1 MVRPAMPSDVHAVL
15 ELDAAPW
22 GPLAFGAPAEVIEA
36 RTLGEVLPA
45 LRAVEAAA
53 RAGRWAVGYLAYEAA
68 PALDEALTV
77 RPGEGPLLWFGLHD
91 APLGPPPGG
100 PCDARLTGLA
110 PRSDRAAHRA
120 SVARLREAIAAG
132 TAYQVNLTL
141 RLRGRLEGDPL
152 ALYRRLRAAQGGG
165 QTAYLRAGG
174 RIIVSASPELF
185 LQTRGDR
192 VVTRPMKGTAR
203 RGRWPA
209 EDEAAARALGASGK
223 DRAENVMITDLLRN
237 DLGRVAATGSVVV
250 TAPLVLERFR
260 TVWQLTSTV
269 EARLAPGAGLVALL
283 QATFP
288 CGSVTGAPKPSAM
301 RLIAAEEP
309 WARGAYCGAVGA
321 VAPGG
326 DACFGVAIRTCEVEL
341 PGGQV
346 TYGTGGG
353 ITWGS
358 DADAEWDEA
367 LAKAAVLDLDPA
379 RPTLL
384 ETMRLEGGRVALLD
398 LHLDRLAGS
407 ARWHGTA
414 LDLAAVRALVEA
426 ERGDARLRLLL
437 APDGTARLERA
448 PLPAPLDGPAR
459 LAFAAAPVSSRDAAL
474 FHKTTDRARYDA
486 RRAERPDCFDVILVN
501 EAGAPTETAIGSLVV
516 ERGGERVTP
525 PLEAGL
531 LPGVFRAAL
540 LARGE
545 VRQRPL
551 TRAEVERAP
560 RLWLV
565 NALRGWVEARLAPRP

>member
-1 MVRPAMPSDVHAVL
+1 MADVHAVL

-22 GPLAFGAPAEVIEA
+22 GALAFGPPAEVVEA
-36 RTLGEVLPA
+36 RALAEVRPA
-45 LRAVEAAA
+45 LRRIEAAA

-68 PALDEALTV
+68 PALDDALTV
-77 RPGEGPLLWFGLHD
+77 RPAAGPLLWFGLHD
-91 APLGPPPGG
+91 APLGPPPPG
-100 PCDARLTGLA
+100 PWDARLEGLA
-110 PRSDRAAHRA
+110 PLGARGDHAA

-132 TAYQVNLTL
+132 AAYQVNLTH
-141 RLRGRLEGDPL
+141 RLRGRLAGDPL

-165 QTAYLRAGG
+165 QTAFVRAGG
-174 RIIVSASPELF
+174 RAVVSASPELF
-185 LQTRGDR
+185 LRTEGDR

-209 EDEAAARALGASGK
+209 EDEAAARALAASAK

-237 DLGRVAATGSVVV
+237 DLGRVAATGSVRV
-250 TAPLVLERFR
+250 AAALEVERYR

-269 EARLAPGAGLVALL
+269 EARLAPGAGLEALL
-283 QATFP
+283 AATFP
-288 CGSVTGAPKPSAM
+288 CGSVTGAPKAMAM

-309 WARGAYCGAVGA
+309 WPRGAYCGAVGA

-326 DACFGVAIRTCEVEL
+326 DACLAVAIRTCEVDLSTGEA
-341 PGGQV
+341 

-358 DADAEWDEA
+358 DPEAEWDEA

-379 RPTLL
+379 RPALL

-398 LHLDRLAGS
+398 GHLARLAGS
-407 ARWHGTA
+407 ARWHGIP
-414 LDLAAVRALVEA
+414 LDAAAVRALVEA

-437 APDGTARLERA
+437 APDGAARLERA
-448 PLPAPLDGPAR
+448 PLPAPLEGPAA
-459 LAFAAAPVSSRDAAL
+459 LAFAAAPVSSRDPGL
-474 FHKTTDRARYDA
+474 FHKTADRSRYDA
-486 RRAERPDCFDVILVN
+486 RRLERPDCFDVILVN
-501 EAGAPTETAIGSLVV
+501 EAGAPTETAIGSLVAEV
-516 ERGGERVTP
+516 GGERVTP

-545 VRQRPL
+545 VRERPL
-551 TRAEVERAP
+551 TRAEVAAAP

-565 NALRGWVEARLAPRP
+565 NALRGWVPARLSPRP

>member
-1 MVRPAMPSDVHAVL
+1 MSPDLHAIL
-15 ELDAAPW
+15 ELDDAPW
-22 GPLAFGAPAEVIEA
+22 GPLAFGAPREVVEA
-36 RTLGEVLPA
+36 RRTEEVLPA
-45 LRAVEAAA
+45 LRRVEAAA
-53 RAGRWAVGYLAYEAA
+53 RAGRWAVGYLAYEAG
-68 PALDEALTV
+68 PALDEALVV
-77 RPGEGPLLWFGLHD
+77 RAGEGPLLWFGLHD
-91 APLGPPPGG
+91 APLGPPPPG
-100 PCDARLTGLA
+100 PVDARLEGLA
-110 PRSDRAAHRA
+110 PLTTREAHAA

-141 RLRGRLEGDPL
+141 RLAGRLEGDPV

-174 RIIVSASPELF
+174 RAVVSASPELF
-185 LQTRGDR
+185 LRKIGDR

-203 RGRWPA
+203 RGRWAA
-209 EDEAAARALGASGK
+209 EDEAAARALAASSK

-237 DLGRVAATGSVVV
+237 DLGRVAETGSVAV
-250 TAPLVLERFR
+250 TAPLEVERFR

-269 EARLAPGAGLVALL
+269 EARLRPGVGLVDLL
-283 QATFP
+283 AATFP
-288 CGSVTGAPKPSAM
+288 CGSVTGAPKASAM
-301 RLIAAEEP
+301 QLIAAEEASP
-309 WARGAYCGAVGA
+309 RGAYCGAVGA

-326 DACFGVAIRTCEVEL
+326 DACLSVAIRTCEVDL
-341 PGGQV
+341 ASGAAS
-346 TYGTGGG
+346 YGVGGG

-358 DADAEWDEA
+358 DAAAEWDEA
-367 LAKAAVLDLDPA
+367 LAKAAVLDLDPD

-398 LHLDRLAGS
+398 GHLARLSGS
-407 ARWHGTA
+407 ARWLGTP
-414 LDLAAVRALVEA
+414 LDLAAVRALVAAEA
-426 ERGDARLRLLL
+426 GDARLRLLL
-437 APDGTARLERA
+437 APDGTPRLERA

-459 LAFAAAPVSSRDAAL
+459 LAFAEAPVSSRDPGL

-501 EAGAPTETAIGSLVV
+501 EAGAPTETAIGSLVAEV
-516 ERGGERVTP
+516 GGERVTP

-545 VRQRPL
+545 VRERPL
-551 TRAEVERAP
+551 TRAEVEAAP

-565 NALRGWVEARLAPRP
+565 NALRGWVAARLAPRP